1 MPRPTNDEKLAQVHA
16 TALKQFDEIWSAIS
30 DERKQC
36 LEDRRFATIPGAQW
50 EGKEGDQFKNRP
62 RYEVNKTHL
71 APMRIINEYRNN
83 RITVDFISKD
93 GKSDDELA
101 DACDGLFRADERD
114 SGAEEAYDNAYE
126 EGVLGG
132 YGSFRL
138 RTEYED
144 DEDPDD
150 ERQRIRIEPIYDAD
164 TSVFFDLNAKR
175 QDKADAKHCF
185 VLYSRT
191 IQSFIDEFDDD
202 PATWPKDDLG
212 TGFDWSPPDVVFIA
226 EYYLVDE
233 QIDYALAYL
242 GPAGDEKK
250 MLESALTDEI
260 ADELQATGYQQ
271 TKRKRIKTRCVHK
284 YLMSGASVLDDMG
297 IIAGKNIPIVPF
309 YGKRWFIDNV
319 ERCAG
324 AVRYAKDA
332 QRLKNMQL
340 SKLAEISA
348 VSSVSKP
355 IVAPQQLSGQV
366 NGRPISYY
374 WQNDNMEN
382 FAVLPL
388 NPLIGADGN
397 PMPAGPLA
405 YTQPPEIPPALA
417 ALIQLTDTDL
427 SDILGNQR
435 DTEKLVSNISGKAVE
450 MIQQQKDIQSF
461 IYESNFA
468 KSIRRAGEI
477 WLSMAR
483 DVYVEE
489 SRVMKTVGIQDEI
502 GTVKLGE
509 ARMDPNTKALT
520 TGVDFNRAKFDV
532 VVDVG
537 PSSTSRRQATVRELT
552 SLLQMTQD
560 PETVAVLLSTAMMN
574 MEGEGLADIREYCR
588 KKLVQMGIG
597 KPTEE
602 EAEAMA
608 SAAQQISANDKA
620 LEGMAEEAQAK
631 AVKARVE
638 VLETLANTKLTEA
651 KTAETLSKIDISQ
664 TDQLAS
670 LAAQLGEATQAGAAE
685 QVPAVQNL

>member
-16 TALKQFDEIWSAIS
+16 TALRQFDEIWSAVS
-30 DERKQC
+30 EEREQC

-93 GKSDDELA
+93 GKNDDELA

-132 YGSFRL
+132 YGAFRL

-191 IQSFIDEFDDD
+191 IQSFIDEFGDD
-202 PATWPKDDLG
+202 PATWPKDEEG
-212 TGFDWSPPDVVFIA
+212 TGFDWATPDVVYIA

-233 QIDYALAYL
+233 KTDYALAYL

-250 MLESALTDEI
+250 MLESALTDDML
-260 ADELQATGYQQ
+260 DELQATGYKE

-284 YLMSGASVLDDMG
+284 YLMSGADVLEDMG
-297 IIAGKNIPIVPF
+297 VIAGRNIPIVPF
-309 YGKRWFIDNV
+309 YGKRWFINNI

-355 IVAPQQLSGQV
+355 IVAPQQMTGLSK
-366 NGRPISYY
+366 Y
-374 WQNDNMEN
+374 WETDNLEN
-382 FAVLPL
+382 YAYLPL

-417 ALIQLTDTDL
+417 ALLQLTETDL
-427 SDILGNQR
+427 ADLLGNQR

-489 SRVMKTVGIQDEI
+489 GRVMKTVGQQDEI
-502 GTVKLGE
+502 DTVKLGE
-509 ARMDPNTKALT
+509 ARMDPETKALS
-520 TGVDFNRAKFDV
+520 TGVDFARAKFDV

-560 PETVAVLLSTAMMN
+560 PETGMVLLSTAMMN
-574 MEGEGLADIREYCR
+574 MEGEGLAEVREYSR

-608 SAAQQISANDKA
+608 AASQQTSANDKA
-620 LEGMAEEAQAK
+620 LEAMAQEAEAK
-631 AVKARVE
+631 ATGERVK
-638 VLETLANTKLTEA
+638 VLKTLAETKKIEA
-651 KTAETLSKIDISQ
+651 DTAETLSNIDISQ